1 MPRAATGRSWQG
13 RPDQTHTRR
22 HHITH
27 RLRAKLG
34 KLDLHHQLA
43 GLQDRQRGQRRVKDI
58 EASHHGTHV
67 HVKRNAHGALIHH
80 PRLALVVHD
89 GPRAHHVADA
99 LDVEL
104 AAERIGA
111 PQQKVIVASQN
122 LLKLAARKW
131 RVLLVDPA
139 AVLLF
144 ALELNHLIAAVIDL
158 EQTNTQTPLNRLIQN
173 VVKSLRPIRNKE

>member
-1 MPRAATGRSWQG
+1 MPRTATGRSWQG

-58 EASHHGTHV
+58 EASHRGTNV
-67 HVKRNAHGALIHH
+67 HVKRDAHGALIHH
-80 PRLALVVHD
+80 PRLALVIHD

-111 PQQKVIVASQN
+111 PQQKVVVSGQN
-122 LLKLAARKW
+122 LLKLVARKW

-144 ALELNHLIAAVIDL
+144 ALKLNHLVAAVIDL

>member
-1 MPRAATGRSWQG
+1 MSKLPTAAR
-13 RPDQTHTRR
+13 
-22 HHITH
+22 
-27 RLRAKLG
+27 
-34 KLDLHHQLA
+34 
-43 GLQDRQRGQRRVKDI
+43 
-58 EASHHGTHV
+58 V
-67 HVKRNAHGALIHH
+67 HVKCNVHGALIHH

-104 AAERIGA
+104 AAERIGT
-111 PQQKVIVASQN
+111 PQQKVIVDSQN

-144 ALELNHLIAAVIDL
+144 ALKLNHLVAAVIDL

>member
-22 HHITH
+22 HQIAHQ
-27 RLRAKLG
+27 LRAKLR

-43 GLQDRQRGQRRVKDI
+43 GLQDRQCRQGRVKDI
-58 EASHHGTHV
+58 EASHRGTHV
-67 HVKRNAHGALIHH
+67 HVKRNAHGALVHH
-80 PRLALVVHD
+80 PRLPLVVHD

-104 AAERIGA
+104 AAQLVGTS
-111 PQQKVIVASQN
+111 QQKVVLAGQDA
-122 LLKLAARKW
+122 LKLVARER

-144 ALELNHLIAAVIDL
+144 ALELNHLVAAVIDL

>member
-1 MPRAATGRSWQG
+1 MTDRSWQG

-22 HHITH
+22 HHIAH
-27 RLRAKLG
+27 QLRAKLG
-34 KLDLHHQLA
+34 KLDLHHQFA
-43 GLQDRQRGQRRVKDI
+43 GLQHGQCGQRCIKNVK
-58 EASHHGTHV
+58 ASHRRAHV
-67 HVKRNAHGALIHH
+67 HVKRNAHGAFVHH
-80 PRLALVVHD
+80 PRPTLIVHD

-104 AAERIGA
+104 ATERIGA
-111 PQQKVIVASQN
+111 PQQKVVVASQN
-122 LLKLAARKW
+122 LLKLTACKR
-131 RVLLVDPA
+131 RVLLVDLA

-144 ALELNHLIAAVIDL
+144 ALEFNHLVAAVIDL